1 MTLSPPFDANSRPE
15 SSIELPSTLSPLP
28 RIRGEADSIPLQMS
42 RRVAAS
48 INIYQ
53 RRSNYLSRAPNV
65 SKWIEIWT
73 EEEEGGGWNS
83 FVEKALRIE
92 TPCIDRC
99 VSVDI
104 MELQG
109 FSTGEEEGEKA
120 THAMPR
126 AAKFRIGRFVRSGVE
141 EQGSK
146 IERRKRR
153 KFLIRAFPVP
163 NLSAPP
169 VSPSG

>member
-1 MTLSPPFDANSRPE
+1 MDLSSKK
-15 SSIELPSTLSPLP
+15 
-28 RIRGEADSIPLQMS
+28 
-42 RRVAAS
+42 
-48 INIYQ
+48 
-53 RRSNYLSRAPNV
+53 RAKP
-65 SKWIEIWT
+65 
-73 EEEEGGGWNS
+73 
-83 FVEKALRIE
+83 LRIE

-126 AAKFRIGRFVRSGVE
+126 AAKFRIGRFVRSDVE

-169 VSPSG
+169 VSPSE

>member
-1 MTLSPPFDANSRPE
+1 MTLSPPFDANSRLE
-15 SSIELPSTLSPLP
+15 SSIELPSTLSSP

-169 VSPSG
+169 VSPSE